1 MSGIT
6 CDQIRAAALDPG
18 ASPRDWTRLPEA
30 AGHVRR
36 CAACQDWLEAF
47 TAGEQAWAA
56 TRADDFTD
64 QIIARTAGLE
74 AVLRD
79 LPLLAEADPGPGFPE
94 RVLMATS
101 RRPAPEGWRARLS
114 AAWWALVRRPRFAWE
129 AAYLATLCW
138 VLVFGN
144 PVAAIEWSTSSI
156 GAVARE
162 RLGPP
167 VKELR
172 GGLETWRATLAPGPA
187 PAAGSASGTGA
198 EPAPPIVRAWQAATD
213 WLRGLTASLVDACRL
228 AWVRVAE
235 WIEQIAGE
243 PSGPPTEPPAGAARS
258 RQ

>member
-1 MSGIT
+1 MSGLT

-47 TAGEQAWAA
+47 AAGEHAWAS
-56 TRADDFTD
+56 TPADDFTD
-64 QIIARTAGLE
+64 QVLARTAGLE

-79 LPLLAEADPGPGFPE
+79 LPLLAEADPGLGFSE

-101 RRPAPEGWRARLS
+101 RRSAPAGWRTRVS

-129 AAYLATLCW
+129 AAYLATVCW

-172 GGLETWRATLAPGPA
+172 GGLETWRATLAPGRA
-187 PAAGSASGTGA
+187 PADGRAPGTRA
-198 EPAPPIVRAWQAATD
+198 EPVPPIVRAWQGATD

-228 AWVRVAE
+228 VWARVAE
-235 WIEQIAGE
+235 WFEQLAGG